1 MRYVTERRA
10 ADEAAGR
17 LGPWPR
23 EDDLVVHR
31 YHLPN
36 DRPGEGWAIL
46 TIGSDGTFTAISD
59 WGDYAHWWGNIGG
72 DGDLRR
78 FLLRAAEDPGYFLG
92 KLADGRDEYDGDGTF
107 KAIRDHLR
115 EEKRAGK
122 EFPPAP
128 PWLQE
133 EQERL
138 RDHKENILDGEHGF
152 QGWCEE
158 TQIEEPWEFH
168 KRKPPQQCEAF
179 VKRVLAGTRFQN
191 ILRAELGLPSL
202 PLAVAA

>member
-36 DRPGEGWAIL
+36 DRPCEGWAIL

-78 FLLRAAEDPGYFLG
+78 FLLRASEDPDYFLR
-92 KLADGRDEYDGDGTF
+92 KLADGRTEYDGEETL
-107 KAIRDHLR
+107 KEIQAYLR
-115 EEKRAGK
+115 EAAEDGQD
-122 EFPPAP
+122 PPH
-128 PWLQE
+128 WLPE

-138 RDHKENILDGEHGF
+138 RNAEKDILEGEHGF
-152 QGWCEE
+152 EEWCED
-158 TQIEEPWEFH
+158 TAIEEPWDFH
-168 KRKPPQQCEAF
+168 ARKPPQQCVAF
-179 VKRVLAGTRFQN
+179 VKRVLAHPRFQN
-191 ILRAELGLPSL
+191 ILRGELGLPIL
-202 PLAVAA
+202 PIAVAA